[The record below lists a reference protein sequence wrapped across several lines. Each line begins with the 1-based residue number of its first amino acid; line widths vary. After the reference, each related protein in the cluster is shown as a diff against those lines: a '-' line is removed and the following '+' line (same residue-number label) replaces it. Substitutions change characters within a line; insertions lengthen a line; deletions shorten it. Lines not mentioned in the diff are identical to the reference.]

1 MIEEGHG
8 GKDGAPN
15 RNDVELGNVVV
26 LEDTLGHLQPIGRR
40 NLKFKFKLTKKSK
53 PVSGKW

>member
-26 LEDTLGHLQPIGRR
+26 LQDTLGHLQPIGGR
-40 NLKFKFKLTKKSK
+40 NLEVNCKLTKK
-53 PVSGKW
+53 VT